1 MKRLIG
7 FVFGLF
13 FSACLMANQPAPASK
28 ILTTE
33 DLAGYWCLDKEY
45 NRIPHCVLHFVD
57 DKTAIVYKETGVQN
71 LFHGVVGLEIPGFN
85 GLFYCPQDDSIFGY
99 TFTDGTVR
107 ISNGMT
113 LKVTKKGFLKLEA
126 TGLVFRKFDQ
136 RTFAEE
142 ILPVDDNRGN
152 PKTDYWG
159 PVPGLMV
166 GDRNPR

>member
-1 MKRLIG
+1 M
-7 FVFGLF
+7 
-13 FSACLMANQPAPASK
+13 
-28 ILTTE
+28 
-33 DLAGYWCLDKEY
+33 
-45 NRIPHCVLHFVD
+45 D

-71 LFHGVVGLEIPGFN
+71 LLHVVVGLEIPGFN

-113 LKVTKKGFLKLEA
+113 LKTTKKGFLKLEA
-126 TGLVFRKFDQ
+126 TGIVFRKFDQ

-152 PKTDYWG
+152 PETDYWR

>member
-1 MKRLIG
+1 MKRLSI

-13 FSACLMANQPAPASK
+13 FSACLMAHQPVPVSK
-28 ILTTE
+28 VLTTE
-33 DLAGYWCLDKEY
+33 DLVGYWCLDKEY
-45 NRIPHCVLHFVD
+45 NRVPHCVIHFVD
-57 DKTAIVYKETGVQN
+57 DNSAIVYKETGVQN

-85 GLFYCPQDDSIFGY
+85 GLFYCPQDDSIYGY

-113 LKVTKKGFLKLEA
+113 LKTTKKGYLKLEA
-126 TGLVFRKFDQ
+126 TGIVFRKFDQ

-142 ILPVDDNRGN
+142 IPQVDDNRGN
-152 PKTDYWG
+152 PETGYWG

-166 GDRNPR
+166 WDRNSR